1 MNNENG
7 RRFGTLEIV
16 FILMASAY
24 LIYAISA
31 GQNNEPQ
38 STVLVITATPSST
51 PEVDPTVAET
61 LAPPGP
67 TITPSPV
74 SPDALT
80 DPLERAA
87 RFAEFGDNAS
97 AVVEYTTILR
107 DRPED
112 MEALLGRAQAYISLG
127 MYEEATTDL
136 LLLSVDNR
144 TAEQF
149 LIVGETNLVTGDL
162 DEALFNYNRAV
173 ELNGTLDAAYFGRG
187 RVYAAR
193 GNVAL
198 AENDFEQAIELNGGE
213 LDYRLQ
219 LIQLLL
225 DNGQTE
231 EALQQF
237 DEALQRAP
245 DDILLRL
252 ERARIYI
259 QLEDYEQAELDLAT
273 VLDVLREEADAWL
286 LLGDVYVG
294 TGRPQDAQEAYLR
307 HIALASGTPEERAT
321 RYVDGVPSATEEPD
335 PTD

>member
-1 MNNENG
+1 M
-7 RRFGTLEIV
+7 
-16 FILMASAY
+16 
-24 LIYAISA
+24 
-31 GQNNEPQ
+31 
-38 STVLVITATPSST
+38 
-51 PEVDPTVAET
+51 
-61 LAPPGP
+61 
-67 TITPSPV
+67 
-74 SPDALT
+74 
-80 DPLERAA
+80 
-87 RFAEFGDNAS
+87 
-97 AVVEYTTILR
+97 
-107 DRPED
+107 
-112 MEALLGRAQAYISLG
+112 
-127 MYEEATTDL
+127 
-136 LLLSVDNR
+136 
-144 TAEQF
+144 
-149 LIVGETNLVTGDL
+149 TGDL

-273 VLDVLREEADAWL
+273 VLDVFREEADAWL

>member
-149 LIVGETNLVTGDL
+149 LIVGET
-162 DEALFNYNRAV
+162 
-173 ELNGTLDAAYFGRG
+173 
-187 RVYAAR
+187 
-193 GNVAL
+193 
-198 AENDFEQAIELNGGE
+198 
-213 LDYRLQ
+213 
-219 LIQLLL
+219 
-225 DNGQTE
+225 
-231 EALQQF
+231 
-237 DEALQRAP
+237 
-245 DDILLRL
+245 
-252 ERARIYI
+252 
-259 QLEDYEQAELDLAT
+259 
-273 VLDVLREEADAWL
+273 
-286 LLGDVYVG
+286 
-294 TGRPQDAQEAYLR
+294 
-307 HIALASGTPEERAT
+307 
-321 RYVDGVPSATEEPD
+321 
-335 PTD
+335 